1 MALAGGFPRIPIQ
14 NGCKECGANLLFVA
28 DLPILEEVFDKNFFT
43 ITPVL
48 YAFARVYFKGIF
60 PERWEN

>member
-1 MALAGGFPRIPIQ
+1 MLYALQ
-14 NGCKECGANLLFVA
+14 ANA
-28 DLPILEEVFDKNFFT
+28 IIENISRLEEVLDKNFFT